1 MKWQRMAE
9 LILGLMGGTM
19 IVSAAYVI
27 ASGGIK
33 VPSTGGFFRTP
44 ERPSTDATEAWH
56 GEAMTE
62 SLTTPETMASRSD
75 SAKTSHEPR
84 LATSVQPAIAQSRA
98 RIVPAG
104 FRDGTEPDEEMEP
117 LPEPAPT
124 NDHTSNPPRVDRTY
138 QGTPH
143 NPRTEIEKR
152 RAAKARVA
160 EREDGHMQPRRA
172 ADDEMMTIRSS
183 SSTPEAHMKGS
194 GSSQDERPRTTLAH
208 SAPRPTHV
216 ESPAPKASP
225 SSRMPA
231 KSAGVKE
238 TYGTTRQF
246 FPPGNRAAAAVI
258 LERVT
263 PAEVRLGNGMTY
275 ELKVTNTTGCGLTDV
290 MLYEHPPEGMEVRST
305 EPKVDKIEDGFSW
318 AIGTLAARETRTLV
332 VTGTAKQ
339 VGDLRGCATVTF
351 NTSICSAT
359 RVVEPSLQL
368 VKTAPDTV
376 MLCDTIPVKLRVSNT
391 GSGAAKN
398 VRITDTLPDGWMT
411 IDGQRSLTYAVG
423 DLAAGESREYA
434 ATLKSSTIG
443 EFTNQ
448 ATATEDGGLNA
459 EASTKT
465 VVLKPELEITKTGP
479 GTRYIGRPA
488 KYEITVANRGNATAV
503 DTVLTDEVPGGTQFV
518 ESTDGG
524 TLKGGR
530 VVWRLGD
537 LNPGESKSVT
547 VTLKPTEK
555 GTYTN
560 TVEAKSY
567 CAEAVASATTKAEGV
582 PAMLLEVVDLEDP
595 IEVGAETTYEI
606 YATNQGTAEGTN
618 VVINVTLPPE
628 LEFISA
634 SGPVNHTVGGQEI
647 RFAPLPRLAE
657 KGQAVYRVKV
667 RGLEGGDVRFRCN
680 MTSDQLQT
688 PVEESESTHIY
699 R

>member
-1 MKWQRMAE
+1 MKRQRIAE

-44 ERPSTDATEAWH
+44 ERPASDATDTWN

-62 SLTTPETMASRSD
+62 SLTTPETMAAKPSRD
-75 SAKTSHEPR
+75 QV
-84 LATSVQPAIAQSRA
+84 LASSVQPAVAQKRSR
-98 RIVPAG
+98 IIPAG
-104 FRDGTEPDEEMEP
+104 FRNDADPDEEMEP
-117 LPEPAPT
+117 MPESAPA
-124 NDHTSNPPRVDRTY
+124 NDHTSNPPRVDRRY
-138 QGTPH
+138 NGTPH

-160 EREDGHMQPRRA
+160 EREDGHMQPRRS

-183 SSTPEAHMKGS
+183 SSTPEAHLRSS

-208 SAPRPTHV
+208 SAPKPTHV
-216 ESPAPKASP
+216 ESPAPKP
-225 SSRMPA
+225 SRMPS

-238 TYGTTRQF
+238 TYGTTKQF
-246 FPPGNRAAAAVI
+246 FPPGNSAAAAVI

-305 EPKVDKIEDGFSW
+305 EPKADKIEDGFSW
-318 AIGTLAARETRTLV
+318 AIGTLAARETKTLV

-434 ATLKSSTIG
+434 ATLKSSSIG
-443 EFTNQ
+443 DFTNQ

-465 VVLKPELEITKTGP
+465 VVVKPELEITKTGP

-488 KYEITVANRGNATAV
+488 KYEITVANRGNATAA

-524 TLKGGR
+524 MLKGER

-595 IEVGAETTYEI
+595 IEVGAETTFEI

-667 RGLEGGDVRFRCN
+667 RGLDSGDVRFRCN